1 VCRHIFGLRG
11 DVKDNIHF
19 VEENTI
25 IYPVGHTVVSYNV
38 ETKVQRFTPGSP
50 ESEGITALA
59 VSPNK
64 KFLAVAERAD
74 KGTIS
79 VYDLQTLKR
88 RKVLVSS
95 ETGAKVGLI
104 ATTVVSNLAVLP
116 LTASPAW
123 NIHTV
128 DGSPSDYE
136 TEWRRQILGWTVQ
149 YQKPAAKLT
158 LTPVTKLDQSRQL
171 LASSSTHA
179 LADSTCVSLII
190 PCDAGDGELSLL
202 SFFTP
207 HATR

>member
-1 VCRHIFGLRG
+1 MIDCRHIFGLRG

-19 VEENTI
+19 VEESTI

-95 ETGAKVGLI
+95 ETGAKVGRYQCQLHLF
-104 ATTVVSNLAVLP
+104 TT
-116 LTASPAW
+116 
-123 NIHTV
+123 
-128 DGSPSDYE
+128 PS
-136 TEWRRQILGWTVQ
+136 
-149 YQKPAAKLT
+149 
-158 LTPVTKLDQSRQL
+158 
-171 LASSSTHA
+171 
-179 LADSTCVSLII
+179 
-190 PCDAGDGELSLL
+190 
-202 SFFTP
+202 
-207 HATR
+207 

>member
-1 VCRHIFGLRG
+1 MVRALTRACCCRHIFGLRG

-64 KFLAVAERAD
+64 KFLAVAERSD

-95 ETGAKVGLI
+95 ETGAKVHSCL
-104 ATTVVSNLAVLP
+104 
-116 LTASPAW
+116 
-123 NIHTV
+123 
-128 DGSPSDYE
+128 
-136 TEWRRQILGWTVQ
+136 
-149 YQKPAAKLT
+149 
-158 LTPVTKLDQSRQL
+158 L
-171 LASSSTHA
+171 LA
-179 LADSTCVSLII
+179 LC
-190 PCDAGDGELSLL
+190 
-202 SFFTP
+202 
-207 HATR
+207 

>member
-1 VCRHIFGLRG
+1 MRRAATDDLTTCALASPVCNCMIDCRHIFGLRG

-19 VEENTI
+19 FEESTI
-25 IYPVGHTVVSYNV
+25 VYPVGHTVVSYNV

-95 ETGAKVGLI
+95 ETGAKVGRDQCQFTCSWGQHSPQKLRGQMRQ
-104 ATTVVSNLAVLP
+104 TPVGTRLAHGYLQ
-116 LTASPAW
+116 ASPRLLLDSCKASLDTHGVHACW
-123 NIHTV
+123 SLG
-128 DGSPSDYE
+128 GSSG
-136 TEWRRQILGWTVQ
+136 TAVI
-149 YQKPAAKLT
+149 
-158 LTPVTKLDQSRQL
+158 
-171 LASSSTHA
+171 
-179 LADSTCVSLII
+179 
-190 PCDAGDGELSLL
+190 
-202 SFFTP
+202 
-207 HATR
+207 

>member
-1 VCRHIFGLRG
+1 MLRQDCICRHIFGLRG

-64 KFLAVAERAD
+64 KFLAIAERAD

-95 ETGAKVGLI
+95 ETGAKVTHTCIMHQRTLHSSMPTFVGF
-104 ATTVVSNLAVLP
+104 
-116 LTASPAW
+116 SP
-123 NIHTV
+123 
-128 DGSPSDYE
+128 
-136 TEWRRQILGWTVQ
+136 
-149 YQKPAAKLT
+149 
-158 LTPVTKLDQSRQL
+158 QSAGR
-171 LASSSTHA
+171 SSQ
-179 LADSTCVSLII
+179 
-190 PCDAGDGELSLL
+190 P
-202 SFFTP
+202 
-207 HATR
+207 

>member
-1 VCRHIFGLRG
+1 MRG
-11 DVKDNIHF
+11 DIKDNIHF

-95 ETGAKVGLI
+95 ETGARVRT
-104 ATTVVSNLAVLP
+104 ATSKRPRQCLQACRQ
-116 LTASPAW
+116 TAA
-123 NIHTV
+123 TC
-128 DGSPSDYE
+128 D
-136 TEWRRQILGWTVQ
+136 ILR
-149 YQKPAAKLT
+149 T
-158 LTPVTKLDQSRQL
+158 LF
-171 LASSSTHA
+171 
-179 LADSTCVSLII
+179 
-190 PCDAGDGELSLL
+190 LSC
-202 SFFTP
+202 TTQP
-207 HATR
+207 D

>member
-1 VCRHIFGLRG
+1 LRG

-64 KFLAVAERAD
+64 KFLAVAERSD

-95 ETGAKVGLI
+95 ETGAKVRSFL
-104 ATTVVSNLAVLP
+104 
-116 LTASPAW
+116 
-123 NIHTV
+123 
-128 DGSPSDYE
+128 
-136 TEWRRQILGWTVQ
+136 
-149 YQKPAAKLT
+149 
-158 LTPVTKLDQSRQL
+158 L
-171 LASSSTHA
+171 LALCRRLLPTR
-179 LADSTCVSLII
+179 CSLH
-190 PCDAGDGELSLL
+190 CTGATVYSLL
-202 SFFTP
+202 SFVTTYSVSIPACHFINSTVCNKS
-207 HATR
+207 AIDKC

>member
-1 VCRHIFGLRG
+1 MVFCRHIFGLRG

-19 VEENTI
+19 VEEGTI

-95 ETGAKVGLI
+95 ETGAKVRQPQCQDDALPSKRCLALTHLYLLK
-104 ATTVVSNLAVLP
+104 ATT
-116 LTASPAW
+116 
-123 NIHTV
+123 
-128 DGSPSDYE
+128 
-136 TEWRRQILGWTVQ
+136 
-149 YQKPAAKLT
+149 
-158 LTPVTKLDQSRQL
+158 
-171 LASSSTHA
+171 
-179 LADSTCVSLII
+179 
-190 PCDAGDGELSLL
+190 
-202 SFFTP
+202 F
-207 HATR
+207 

>member
-1 VCRHIFGLRG
+1 MFVRLVVRHIFGLRG

-25 IYPVGHTVVSYNV
+25 VYPVGHTVVLYDV
-38 ETKVQRFTPGSP
+38 ETKVQRFTPGTP

-95 ETGAKVGLI
+95 ETGSKV
-104 ATTVVSNLAVLP
+104 
-116 LTASPAW
+116 
-123 NIHTV
+123 
-128 DGSPSDYE
+128 
-136 TEWRRQILGWTVQ
+136 
-149 YQKPAAKLT
+149 
-158 LTPVTKLDQSRQL
+158 
-171 LASSSTHA
+171 
-179 LADSTCVSLII
+179 
-190 PCDAGDGELSLL
+190 
-202 SFFTP
+202 
-207 HATR
+207 